1 MSYRQLPSLSAL
13 RAFEAAARHESAKQ
27 AAAELSVTAT
37 AISHQI
43 KGLEAALGTAL
54 FLRRPR
60 QLELT
65 PQGRELQQ
73 VLESAFDSI
82 SSAVER
88 VSAAPARQAV
98 TLSTTPAI
106 AVRWLLSWVCMLR
119 ETHPN
124 IDVLIVVGG
133 IHTEEVKKPA
143 VISWISNVASTSKRV
158 ASVCTGA
165 FILAEANLL
174 NGLTVTTHWEDI
186 ADLSATYPKLNVVSD
201 HRWVSQGKYITSGG
215 ISAGIDMSLHLVSE
229 LSTLNLAEQTAKQME
244 YHWQKC
250 T

>member
-1 MSYRQLPSLSAL
+1 MNIGIYIYDDAEVLDFSGP
-13 RAFEAAARHESAKQ
+13 FE
-27 AAAELSVTAT
+27 V
-37 AISHQI
+37 
-43 KGLEAALGTAL
+43 
-54 FLRRPR
+54 
-60 QLELT
+60 
-65 PQGRELQQ
+65 
-73 VLESAFDSI
+73 
-82 SSAVER
+82 
-88 VSAAPARQAV
+88 
-98 TLSTTPAI
+98 LSTANRLGNKNWNVFLVSEKPDVVQARGGFL
-106 AVRWLLSWVCMLR
+106 VHGHFSF

-165 FILAEANLL
+165 FILAKANLL